1 MKYASTQELGNEK
14 ETFSVPFLS
23 VALTSVLFSLLLSW
37 QANLVAEVVGVT
49 AQQQRII
56 QYAAW
61 ILCLDAI
68 VIVPFASLRMARK
81 AKRFAVIKLA
91 GIVVNVACNITL
103 LVWYHMG
110 VEGIFL
116 SGVIS
121 SVVTLL
127 LLLPTIATSWTLT
140 WGGKLYEALLRF
152 GLPTVPAGIA
162 AMMIQVIDRPILEA
176 LTNKATVGIYQAN
189 YRLGIFMMLIVSMFD
204 FAWRPFFFSHAR
216 EKEAPQLFARVM
228 TYFLFLMMSV
238 FLVLSLFLED
248 VVKLPVFWGHSILP
262 APYWGGLSIVP
273 VILLAYVFLGV
284 SNNVVAGI
292 YIEKKTKYLPLATF
306 AGAGVNI
313 AANYLL
319 IPHIGMMGAA
329 VATLLSY
336 AIMAVILY
344 FVAQRFY
351 AVPYESGRIYK
362 IVASTLIVF
371 ALSQLVQLG
380 PLQIV
385 WKFGLLILFG
395 VLLYFLRFFDAMELK
410 RIAAAFRRTE
420 RDDSQ
425 VDLPADTGK

>member
-1 MKYASTQELGNEK
+1 
-14 ETFSVPFLS
+14 
-23 VALTSVLFSLLLSW
+23 
-37 QANLVAEVVGVT
+37 
-49 AQQQRII
+49 
-56 QYAAW
+56 
-61 ILCLDAI
+61 
-68 VIVPFASLRMARK
+68 
-81 AKRFAVIKLA
+81 
-91 GIVVNVACNITL
+91 
-103 LVWYHMG
+103 MG

-121 SVVTLL
+121 SAVTLL
-127 LLLPTIATSWTLT
+127 LLLPTIAASWTLT

-262 APYWGGLSIVP
+262 ASYWGGLSIVP

-336 AIMAVILY
+336 AIMAVMLY

-362 IVASTLIVF
+362 IVASALIVF